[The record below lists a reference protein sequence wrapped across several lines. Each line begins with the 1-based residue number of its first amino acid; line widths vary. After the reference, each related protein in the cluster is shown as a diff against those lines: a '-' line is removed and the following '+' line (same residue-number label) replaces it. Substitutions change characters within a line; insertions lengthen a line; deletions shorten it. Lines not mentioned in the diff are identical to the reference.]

1 MKVLQDALTLIDGGD
16 AQGAI
21 TLLTQPHDE
30 KQPAWPVFL
39 GLAYADAGD
48 LVQAAQHLREAV
60 RLAPENRLA
69 RGFLAVLKLRENKPD
84 EALKL
89 LDKWGIE
96 ASPRL
101 LGRLLVEME
110 RTLIRLGAAEGSRLR
125 DGVRLPDGP
134 LEATVVTHAEAAQTP
149 LAGDDAAGASK
160 GSDDAAGG
168 AEGGDEAAGASRGS
182 DDAAGGAEGTPWDPP
197 IIREGLLD
205 RIVGAIVDPL
215 FAQIMVSRADKAL
228 FKQRSAVA
236 LERAREAVRRYP
248 DIPRGFCVLGLAYLN
263 QDDPRSALR
272 CLAEAVERDGET
284 PDVLYA
290 QGCCHHEM
298 GNLDEARRCLR
309 KMLAAFAKDA
319 AAYYT
324 LAQIDLEQGNERE
337 ARQHFERAAFL
348 DFLIVRERLKRLATA
363 VSKGASNAG

>member
-1 MKVLQDALTLIDGGD
+1 MKVLQEALDRIDGGD

-21 TLLTQPHDE
+21 ALLTRPHDE

-39 GLAYADAGD
+39 GLAYLEAGD
-48 LVQAAQHLREAV
+48 LVQAAEQLREAV

-69 RGFLAVLKLRENKPD
+69 RGFLAVLKLREHSAA
-84 EALKL
+84 EALRL
-89 LDKWGIE
+89 LDRWGVE

-101 LGRLLVEME
+101 LGRLLVEVE
-110 RTLIRLGAAEGSRLR
+110 RTLIRLGVAEGSRLR
-125 DGVRLPDGP
+125 DGARLPDGP
-134 LEATVVTHAEAAQTP
+134 LEVTVVTDEA
-149 LAGDDAAGASK
+149 S
-160 GSDDAAGG
+160 
-168 AEGGDEAAGASRGS
+168 EEAAGTHKPPA
-182 DDAAGGAEGTPWDPP
+182 WDPP
-197 IIREGLLD
+197 IARVGWVD

-215 FAQIMVSRADKAL
+215 FAQVLVSRADKAL
-228 FKQRSAVA
+228 IKQQPAAA
-236 LERAREAVRRYP
+236 LEYARAAVRRYP

-263 QDDPRSALR
+263 QDDPGAALQ
-272 CLAEAVERDGET
+272 CLDEAVARDGET

-298 GNLDEARRCLR
+298 GHLEEARRCLR

-324 LAQIDLEQGNERE
+324 LAQIDLEQGHERE

-348 DFLIVRERLKRLATA
+348 DFLIVRERLRRLAAA
-363 VSKGASNAG
+363 VSKGAPDAG